1 MIRHMRN
8 IRIISIRNIVS
19 VIEDLLLVLVRVALG
34 ELDELFAI

>member
-1 MIRHMRN
+1 MRN